1 MLSKNMI
8 TQKDSTTSTVSK
20 SGLSMALVDASTP
33 RFSDFHSSFKPN
45 LTETAQI

>member
-33 RFSDFHSSFKPN
+33 RFSDAENFFTPLSN
-45 LTETAQI
+45 RT